1 MWAPL
6 PPRRF
11 QPMRAAVLRLVEAG
25 DCRGALPLALE
36 AQAAFPAHGE
46 VPFWLACIHCRLGD
60 SAAALA
66 ALRAGLAR
74 GHYWPGDWLLGDDDM
89 APLRGSL
96 ELKAVVRESERARA
110 AAARPGVLRPVG
122 LDPPGPPG
130 PPGGVAETAASPRA
144 VVVALHGWGQDA
156 EEFALHW
163 QAAVENGFRVL
174 VPRSSQ
180 QPTPGFFVWDDRET
194 ARADVTAQLRS
205 APGSGQRRTSADRVP
220 PLLTAGFSQGG
231 GLAVDLAIDAD
242 PVTSVGFLAVAA
254 GAEDLAALPDRDRLV
269 AAAARGLR
277 GRLLV
282 GDRDDALAGAGALSD
297 AAVGAG
303 LACSLTIRPGAGH
316 EMPEPPGRLLVD
328 ELIALLA
335 RVGTEPA

>member
-1 MWAPL
+1 MRAPL

-11 QPMRAAVLRLVEAG
+11 QPLRTAVLRLAEAG
-25 DCRGALPLALE
+25 DYRGALPIALE

-180 QPTPGFFVWDDRET
+180 QPTPGFFVWDDREA

-205 APGSGQRRTSADRVP
+205 APGSGQPRTSA
-220 PLLTAGFSQGG
+220 
-231 GLAVDLAIDAD
+231 
-242 PVTSVGFLAVAA
+242 VGSRRCSRPASRRAA
-254 GAEDLAALPDRDRLV
+254 GSPSIWRSTPIPSRQSASSRSPRARRIWPRCPTGIAWLRRRPAACAGDCSWATVTML
-269 AAAARGLR
+269 LR
-277 GRLLV
+277 GRAPC
-282 GDRDDALAGAGALSD
+282 RTRLS
-297 AAVGAG
+297 A
-303 LACSLTIRPGAGH
+303 PGWH
-316 EMPEPPGRLLVD
+316 
-328 ELIALLA
+328 A
-335 RVGTEPA
+335 R